1 VVEDILVVIIGRADV
16 QQDSEVCFR
25 EENKRLEKDDSGI
38 LGFCFFTQASTNN
51 KVLPKIIS
59 AYLQQS

>member
-38 LGFCFFTQASTNN
+38 LGFSS
-51 KVLPKIIS
+51 LRP
-59 AYLQQS
+59 QQTTKCCRK